1 MLQKRRAPREE
12 WPREG
17 EHEERVVRAVE
28 RQSDRPRL
36 GGQPVRVI
44 GEQCELRKR
53 RAARH
58 GRERD
63 EADATLREL
72 GEHPGRGAELVPDV
86 RVVVLDGANR
96 ERRAGSPPVATL

>member
-1 MLQKRRAPREE
+1 MDARKRAELVVSLD
-12 WPREG
+12 
-17 EHEERVVRAVE
+17 EERVVRAVE

-44 GEQCELRKR
+44 GEQRELRER
-53 RAARH
+53 RAARY
-58 GRERD
+58 GRER
-63 EADATLREL
+63 EQADSTFREL
-72 GEHPGRGAELVPDV
+72 GEDPGRGAELVADV

>member
-1 MLQKRRAPREE
+1 MHGCQGAEL
-12 WPREG
+12 
-17 EHEERVVRAVE
+17 VVSLDEKGMVGAVE
-28 RQSDRPRL
+28 READCPRL

-44 GEQCELRKR
+44 GEQRELRKR
-53 RAARH
+53 RAARY
-58 GRERD
+58 GREG
-63 EADATLREL
+63 EKADAALREL